1 MKKKL
6 FMGSTEVAA
15 NKSIGE
21 ITSALVQSGA
31 RAIRTD
37 YDKNGEVSGLYF
49 MLDVNSQSLPFAL
62 PARVEPI
69 FEIINGQRKYN
80 RSSNAVA
87 DQEQAKRVAWR
98 QILRWVEAQLALIQ
112 TGMVQPAEVFMPYL
126 QTGPNETLYQRAVA
140 GGFQKLLPGV
150 GETVTIEG

>member
-6 FMGSTEVAA
+6 FMGTTAVEA

-37 YDKNGEVSGLYF
+37 YDTKGEVSGVYF

-62 PARVEPI
+62 PARIAPI
-69 FEIINGQRKYN
+69 FKIINGQRSYN
-80 RSSNAVA
+80 RSAYA
-87 DQEQAKRVAWR
+87 AEDMEQAKRVAWR
-98 QILRWVEAQLALIQ
+98 QILRWVQAQLALIQ
-112 TGMVQPAEVFMPYL
+112 TGMVEPVEVFMPYL
-126 QTGPNETLYQRAVA
+126 QTGPNETLYQRAVS

-150 GETVTIEG
+150 GETVTIAG